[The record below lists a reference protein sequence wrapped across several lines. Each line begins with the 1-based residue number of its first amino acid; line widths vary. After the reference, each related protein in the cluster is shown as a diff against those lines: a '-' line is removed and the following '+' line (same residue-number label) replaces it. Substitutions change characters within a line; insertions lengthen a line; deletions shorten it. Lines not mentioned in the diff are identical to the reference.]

1 MKVLLVGGGSGGHI
15 TPLLAVASQLKRHHP
30 LCNIRIITERMGLF
44 GHILEDA
51 DTHFIDKT
59 YYINA
64 GKYRRYNGQS
74 ILSRIVD
81 VKTLFFNL
89 RDIVK
94 LLIGTVE
101 SFWLL
106 IRIRPNVIFIKGGY
120 VGVPVGLAARFL
132 RIPYVTHD
140 SDALP
145 GLTNR
150 IIADKARANAV
161 GMPSGYYPYPLEKTK
176 YVGIP
181 ITKDF
186 TEISEETRNKK
197 RKELDLKAS
206 DFLVLITGGSN
217 GALRLDNIVHD
228 SIKELLESNPRL
240 YIVHQVGKDNEE
252 IYSDY
257 PTHLHS
263 KIRVAAFL
271 RPLSEYISAADAVI
285 ARAGATTITE
295 IGAQKKPLIL
305 VPNPYL
311 SGGHQLKNAR
321 VYKDKNAAL
330 VVNENKALK
339 DPQALA
345 EAIKEIISSSELSDE
360 LGENL
365 HKVTRRD
372 AAKKISELLIDIA
385 HKKGI

>member
-1 MKVLLVGGGSGGHI
+1 
-15 TPLLAVASQLKRHHP
+15 
-30 LCNIRIITERMGLF
+30 MGLF
-44 GHILEDA
+44 GHILEES
-51 DTHFIDKT
+51 DTGSIDKT
-59 YYINA
+59 YFINA
-64 GKYRRYNGQS
+64 GKYRRYHGQS
-74 ILSRIVD
+74 LLSKIVD
-81 VKTLFFNL
+81 LKTFFLNL
-89 RDIVK
+89 RDIFK

-106 IRIRPNVIFIKGGY
+106 ISARPNVIFIKGGY

-140 SDALP
+140 SDAFP

-150 IIADKARANAV
+150 IIADKAHANAV
-161 GMPSGYYPYPLEKTK
+161 GMPSGYYPYPMEKTK

-197 RKELDLKAS
+197 RKELVLKSS
-206 DFLVLITGGSN
+206 DFLILITGGSN
-217 GALRLDNIVHD
+217 GALRLDKIVHD
-228 SIKELLESNPRL
+228 SIKGLLEKNPKL
-240 YIVHQVGKDNEE
+240 YIVHQVGKGNED

-263 KIRVAAFL
+263 KLRVAAFL
-271 RPLSEYISAADAVI
+271 KPLSEYISAADAVI

-330 VVNENKALK
+330 VVNEHKALK
-339 DPQALA
+339 DPKELA
-345 EAIKEIISSSELSDE
+345 GAIKEILSSPDLSST
-360 LGENL
+360 LSENL

-372 AAKKISELLIDIA
+372 AARKISELLIDIA